1 MLRADGASA
10 KDFSEGEIAMPYS
23 IVAVGTSWGGL
34 SAMTKLLGSLPED
47 FPIPIVVVQHRSKD
61 SDRLLVQLLQDATGL
76 KVCEIEDKDVL
87 AAGTVHIAPADYHVL
102 VESGYL
108 SLTLEEPVRF
118 SRPSIDVMFTSAADA
133 YGPATIG
140 VILTGANDDGAMGLA
155 DIVKRGGTALV
166 QDPKTAEIRIM
177 PESALKATPTA
188 EVLSLDNLAPRLIE
202 LSGEV
207 VEAGRR
213 KAV

>member
-1 MLRADGASA
+1 
-10 KDFSEGEIAMPYS
+10 
-23 IVAVGTSWGGL
+23 
-34 SAMTKLLGSLPED
+34 MTKLLGSLPED

-87 AAGTVHIAPADYHVL
+87 SAGTVHIAPADYHVL

-140 VILTGANDDGAMGLA
+140 VILTGANDDGARGLA
-155 DIVKRGGTALV
+155 DIVKRGGCALI
-166 QDPKTAEIRIM
+166 QDPKTAEIKIM

-202 LSGEV
+202 LSGEM
-207 VEAGRR
+207 VEAGRS